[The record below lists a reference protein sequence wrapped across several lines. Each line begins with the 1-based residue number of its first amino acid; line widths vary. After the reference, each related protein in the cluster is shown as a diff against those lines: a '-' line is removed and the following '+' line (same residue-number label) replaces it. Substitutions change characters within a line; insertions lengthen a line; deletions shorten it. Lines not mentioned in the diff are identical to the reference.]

1 MLHNLTRILRLI
13 NSLKSEN
20 IALKSSVEQCTG
32 TIDVMRSELND
43 LKSMTSEGMSKM
55 RSRHEKDKIT
65 IAEMEKKLESAN
77 NLIRRIRP
85 SHGGIGMRSMIDET
99 SSASRWNT
107 PHESQMPRRFETSF
121 TPYDASEKKSN
132 AAELSAEKELRYK
145 AEEICAG
152 VLADAKL
159 GFEERDKEIERLR
172 SKLARTSRGYL

>member
-1 MLHNLTRILRLI
+1 
-13 NSLKSEN
+13 
-20 IALKSSVEQCTG
+20 
-32 TIDVMRSELND
+32 
-43 LKSMTSEGMSKM
+43 M

-77 NLIRRIRP
+77 NLIRMIRP

>member
-1 MLHNLTRILRLI
+1 
-13 NSLKSEN
+13 
-20 IALKSSVEQCTG
+20 
-32 TIDVMRSELND
+32 MRSELNE

-55 RSRHEKDKIT
+55 RMRHEKDKIT
-65 IAEMEKKLESAN
+65 IVEMEKKLESAN

-85 SHGGIGMRSMIDET
+85 SHGGGGMRSMIGET
-99 SSASRWNT
+99 SSSSGWDNT

-121 TPYDASEKKSN
+121 TPYDASEKRRFETSFTPYDASEKKSI
-132 AAELSAEKELRYK
+132 AELSAEKELRYK

-172 SKLARTSRGYL
+172 SKLARASRGYL